1 MFSSFWTFPL
11 LIDIVLKTLG
21 WIPVIDIEQVSILP
35 IESEEYMLIKL
46 FYGFVEGGISIV
58 IVNEFVYCIL

>member
-35 IESEEYMLIKL
+35 IESEEYMLMKL